1 MASSSGSPRGDSPF
15 ERERAPVDH
24 RADSPSVAE
33 LVSGLVSDA
42 QQLVR
47 REIDLAKQE
56 VTNEIDKARQG
67 AIALGIGAGVAA
79 IGAILLALTLVHLLN
94 EVLNLSLWVS
104 YLIVGGLF
112 AAIGAFLLIQGIN
125 RMKQIDPVP
134 HETIESVRKDVEWI
148 KEQSPSDKI

>member
-15 ERERAPVDH
+15 ERERAPVDY
-24 RADSPSVAE
+24 RADSQSVAE

-67 AIALGIGAGVAA
+67 AVALGIGAGVAA
-79 IGAILLALTLVHLLN
+79 IGVILLAHMLVHLLN
-94 EVLNLSLWVS
+94 EVLDLSLWVS

-112 AAIGAFLLIQGIN
+112 AAIGAFLLMQGIN